1 MTCNRRTVLQAMLG
15 TAVLP
20 VPLLSRA
27 QVFPS
32 RNIRMIVSFT
42 AASATDII
50 GRSFGEVMAKS
61 LGQPIVVE
69 NRPGAGGTIAGS
81 QVAKADPDGHT
92 LLIHSS
98 AHAVNPAIYAKLPYD
113 TLKDFVNVAGLGA
126 VPNVLIAPPGR
137 YKDLRD
143 FIAQVK
149 AKPANSLNYGSAGVG
164 SATHLSAEKFMM
176 VAGIDLEHVPFK
188 GTPEVVT
195 EIAAGR
201 LEYYM
206 CPINAGLSLI
216 KEGRVQALA
225 VTSPRRSPA
234 LPDVPA
240 SNEIAPNSEYSLW
253 VGMFAPARTPA
264 DVVNR
269 LNAEVAKAAATP
281 ELRERLSRMGAD
293 AMPGSPAEFDR
304 FVRAEIE
311 SAAAIAK
318 RARIPQQQ

>member
-1 MTCNRRTVLQAMLG
+1 MSFDRRDTLKAILAAG
-15 TAVLP
+15 ATPLALP
-20 VPLLSRA
+20 SFA
-27 QVFPS
+27 QSFPT

-61 LGQPIVVE
+61 LGQPVVVE
-69 NRPGAGGTIAGS
+69 NRPGAGGTIAAS
-81 QVAKADPDGHT
+81 QVAKSDPDGHT

-126 VPNVLIAPPGR
+126 VPNVLITPPGR

-143 FIAQVK
+143 FLAQVR
-149 AKPANSLNYGSAGVG
+149 AKPANTLNYGSAGVG
-164 SATHLSAEKFMM
+164 SGTHLSSEKFMM
-176 VAGIDLEHVPFK
+176 AAGIDLEHVPFK

-195 EIAAGR
+195 EVAAGR

-216 KEGRVQALA
+216 KEGRVQALG

-240 SNEIAPNSEYSLW
+240 TNEVVPNSDYSLW

-264 DVVNR
+264 DVVSR

-311 SAAAIAK
+311 SASAIVK
-318 RARIPQQQ
+318 RAKIPLQQ